1 MKKLLSI
8 LLVIVLVSLVGCT
21 LLQKP
26 CEHEFASKVVSP
38 TCTAE
43 GYTEH
48 TCSKCG
54 ESYQDTPV
62 EKTAHR
68 FNGGDCVVC
77 SFAQPTEVITADI
90 SWYSEGL
97 AVFTVTT
104 AEQLAGIAQLVNE
117 GNTLSHMQIYLG
129 ADIDLGYKAW
139 IPIGTAEYP
148 FGAKFVGNGHTISNL
163 RVSVN
168 GSYVGLFGNVMG
180 ELSDFTVKH
189 ASVFVQGANKD
200 IGVACGSTSARI
212 SGVKVDGFI
221 DAKDSTNV
229 GGIAGYTSAAI
240 SASQSNTEVVGLDKV
255 GGIVGYVS
263 LSPAVFENLIN
274 LGDVYANNCAGGI
287 FGSVNGTANVI
298 YVDECENYGDI
309 TGKALVGGIAGY
321 IEGKVDS
328 VIQSTKSSAVI
339 SGDYYVGGLVGEAV
353 NVAISN
359 CSNEGSSVSASSCLL
374 EGDKYYAYLG
384 GYVGKGYSV
393 DNCVNAVEL
402 TYLARGSYVGGIAG
416 YLEQGVTNCSNSASI
431 AAGDSTGGIA
441 GYVQTSAAMNV
452 LELNNS
458 GNITGKSYVGGIA
471 GEWYF
476 SAAITL
482 GESSNSGKIE
492 GASNVGGIVGKMDDT
507 TASVLT
513 VYNANNTGDV
523 HGTDCLVGGL
533 FGNVYGKDSSSI
545 ANCSV
550 SANVEGLYLVGGLVG
565 RTYSVIITNSS
576 NEGST
581 VSATGFVIEGEENHA
596 YLGGY
601 VGYGY
606 KVSNCVND
614 VDITYTSLGSYI
626 GGIAGFAINSVS
638 GCTNNGD
645 ISAINS
651 TDVGGVVGM
660 MNMNT
665 HHNVT
670 HSDLANT
677 GNVTGKSNVGGV
689 VGAIY
694 QSVNVAPGCNA
705 DWYSRGE
712 PPRTLT
718 VNTTINSFSNLGSI
732 IGETNIGAVI
742 GYIAVDNTHYYRH
755 RLCYYPG
762 DHDHIG
768 YSKVTA
774 SDMKNDGTVNGN
786 SNVGEVFGYFWS
798 DTGSTLDNY
807 TVTGKV
813 TVNGAELEGTYDV
826 GANTNLTLSERVG
839 PETEVEGGDAAA
851 E

>member
-8 LLVIVLVSLVGCT
+8 LLVIVLVSLAGCT

-38 TCTAE
+38 TCIAE

-104 AEQLAGIAQLVNE
+104 AEQLVGIAQLVNE

-129 ADIDLGYKAW
+129 ADIDLGYRAW
-139 IPIGTAEYP
+139 TPIGTAEYP

-168 GSYVGLFGNVMG
+168 GSYVGLFGNVTG

-221 DAKDSTNV
+221 DAKDSTN
-229 GGIAGYTSAAI
+229 
-240 SASQSNTEVVGLDKV
+240 
-255 GGIVGYVS
+255 
-263 LSPAVFENLIN
+263 
-274 LGDVYANNCAGGI
+274 
-287 FGSVNGTANVI
+287 
-298 YVDECENYGDI
+298 
-309 TGKALVGGIAGY
+309 VGGIAGY

-416 YLEQGVTNCSNSASI
+416 YLAQGVTNCSNSASI

-813 TVNGAELEGTYDV
+813 TVNGTALEGTYDV